1 MNTKVSTTINQGAK
15 KDRVESSFLCK
26 PLFSANVGVSKY
38 LKILSSIHHKD
49 DVKKTWVTL
58 AHKVSSFYM

>member
-38 LKILSSIHHKD
+38 LKFFELYIP
-49 DVKKTWVTL
+49 
-58 AHKVSSFYM
+58 